1 LLKAERELKRCN
13 IKKSRK
19 IYFKARELY
28 AKLEL
33 SEKKRLYN
41 ELIELQKRFEKLR

>member
-28 AKLEL
+28 AKLEF
-33 SEKKRLYN
+33 SEKKGLYN
-41 ELIELQKRFEKLR
+41 ELIELQKKFEKLR